1 MDATDTEPIA
11 SRAASHADEP
21 KRMAII
27 CWSNDLDRV
36 WPVMI
41 LATTGAASGL
51 EVDVFF
57 TFWGLRVLQK
67 NETRVTGQNWMQKG
81 ESLFDRGGS
90 EHLKLSKVHFA
101 GMGTSMIKLLAKQHN
116 VASVTELMEMA
127 IEMGV
132 RLHPCQMTMDLY
144 GLSRSDFID
153 GLQPTLGAASFIDM
167 AARAD
172 IQLFI

>member
-1 MDATDTEPIA
+1 VTWRTLDTATGAIA
-11 SRAASHADEP
+11 GAAASDEEEP

-67 NETRVTGQNWMQKG
+67 NDKRVTGQNWMQKG

-90 EHLKLSKVHFA
+90 
-101 GMGTSMIKLLAKQHN
+101 GTS
-116 VASVTELMEMA
+116 S
-127 IEMGV
+127 
-132 RLHPCQMTMDLY
+132 
-144 GLSRSDFID
+144 
-153 GLQPTLGAASFIDM
+153 
-167 AARAD
+167 
-172 IQLFI
+172 

>member
-1 MDATDTEPIA
+1 MVDDTGAGAGVGTGEE
-11 SRAASHADEP
+11 EP

-67 NETRVTGQNWMQKG
+67 NDQRVTGKNWMQKA
-81 ESLFDRGGS
+81 ESLVDRGGS

-101 GMGTSMIKLLAKQHN
+101 GMGTSMIKMLAKQHK

-127 IEMGV
+127 IDVGV

-144 GLSRSDFID
+144 GLSTSDFID

-167 AARAD
+167 AAKAD

>member
-1 MDATDTEPIA
+1 MESTDTGA
-11 SRAASHADEP
+11 TAGAAPADEEP
-21 KRMAII
+21 KRMAIV

-67 NETRVTGQNWMQKG
+67 NEQRVTGKNWVQKA
-81 ESLFDRGGS
+81 ESLVDRGGS

-101 GMGTSMIKLLAKQHN
+101 GMGTSMVKMLAKQHN

-127 IEMGV
+127 VDVGV

-144 GLSRSDFID
+144 GLSSSDFID
-153 GLQPTLGAASFIDM
+153 GVQPSLGAASFIDM
-167 AARAD
+167 AAKAD

>member
-1 MDATDTEPIA
+1 MSDTKNGAT
-11 SRAASHADEP
+11 SAAHEAEP

-67 NETRVTGQNWMQKG
+67 NGQRVTGNNWMQKA
-81 ESLFDRGGS
+81 ESLFDHGGN
-90 EHLKLSKVHFA
+90 EHLKLSKLHFG
-101 GMGTSMIKLLAKQHN
+101 GMGTSMIKMLAKQHQ
-116 VASVTELMEMA
+116 VASVSELMEMA
-127 IEMGV
+127 IEAGV

-144 GLSRSDFID
+144 GLKTSDFID
-153 GLQPTLGAASFIDM
+153 GIQPTLGAASFIDM
-167 AARAD
+167 AAKAD

>member
-1 MDATDTEPIA
+1 MDATDTEPVA
-11 SRAASHADEP
+11 SAASSHADEP

-67 NETRVTGQNWMQKG
+67 NDKRVTGQNWMQKG

-90 EHLKLSKVHFA
+90 EHLKLSKVHLA
-101 GMGTSMIKLLAKQHN
+101 GMGTSMIKMLAKQHN

-127 IEMGV
+127 VDVGV

-144 GLSRSDFID
+144 GLSTSDFID

-167 AARAD
+167 AAKAD